1 MRYDKETGT
10 RPGVSICIN
19 LLVMSKGERSTSIGT
34 IIGLGFIVL
43 GFLNLF
49 ATLKYHKTSLNTA
62 SRIPGMLFIA
72 VGITIIIIKTIKKTR
87 E

>member
-1 MRYDKETGT
+1 
-10 RPGVSICIN
+10 
-19 LLVMSKGERSTSIGT
+19 
-34 IIGLGFIVL
+34 
-43 GFLNLF
+43 LNLF